1 MLHNEQLKKA
11 RILIV
16 DDQEANVYLLE
27 RILRGAGFSGLK
39 GLTDSR
45 EVPTVY
51 SEFRPDLLLLD
62 LHMPHQDGFA
72 VLEALKALIPAGA
85 FLPILVLTADITP
98 QAKQRALSG
107 GAKDFLTKPF
117 DPAEV
122 LLRIEN
128 LLETRFL
135 HLELRDH
142 NQLLEQRVGERT
154 KELEEAHFE
163 MLERLAVA
171 GEFRDDQTGQHT
183 RRVGETAARLARTLG
198 LARDQVELIRHAAPL
213 HDVGKIGIPDNILLK
228 PGPLTPEEFEVIKTH
243 TTIGARILS
252 GGKFPLLQMAEEIA
266 LSHHERWD
274 GKGYPRG
281 LRGEAIP
288 LPGRI
293 VALADVFDAVISKR
307 PYKKARSPEE
317 AAAELQRGAG
327 TQFDPRVVEAFLAR
341 TPDPPQ
347 AKDRLQ
353 VATRRPPEP

>member
-1 MLHNEQLKKA
+1 MQRELIRNA

-16 DDQEANVYLLE
+16 DDQEANVQLLE
-27 RILRGAGFSGLK
+27 RILGRRGYTNLRR
-39 GLTDSR
+39 LTDSR
-45 EVPTVY
+45 EVAAVY
-51 SEFRPDLLLLD
+51 NEFRPDLLLLD
-62 LHMPHQDGFA
+62 LHMPHQDGFT
-72 VLEALKALIPAGA
+72 VMDGLKALIPPGS
-85 FLPILVLTADITP
+85 FFPILVLTADITP
-98 QAKQRALSG
+98 EAKQRALSI

-117 DPAEV
+117 DPIEV

-135 HLELRDH
+135 HLALRDH
-142 NQLLEQRVGERT
+142 NQMLEQRVGERT

-171 GEFRDDQTGQHT
+171 AEFRDDQTGQHT
-183 RRVGETAARLARTLG
+183 RRVGETAAILARNLG

-243 TTIGARILS
+243 TTIGARILA

-293 VALADVFDAVISKR
+293 VALADVFDAIISKR

-317 AAAELQRGAG
+317 ATTELKRGAG
-327 TQFDPRVVEAFLAR
+327 TQFDPRVVDALLAR
-341 TPDPPQ
+341 TPDPLQ
-347 AKDRLQ
+347 AKERLQ
-353 VATRRPPEP
+353 VATRRPPEQ